1 MVHAAEHGLICIRCW
16 CGAVSGVVCQ
26 IRIVGIVHFSL
37 VPRIISLR
45 TLNKSGLWHEV
56 YGWFG

>member
-16 CGAVSGVVCQ
+16 YGAVSGVVCQ

-37 VPRIISLR
+37 VPRIKSLR
-45 TLNKSGLWHEV
+45 RLNKSGLWHEV
-56 YGWFG
+56 NGWLG